1 MEAAAASSAPKHL
14 VTALHVG
21 AVALGIAFLTTGVHE
36 WFGGDLPV
44 ADPLR
49 RWLTGLLAV
58 VYLGRLLITQYVMV
72 TRPFPWA
79 EALAVGPW
87 VVVLQLT
94 MAWFGGT
101 TQAPVDGVVWVGVAL
116 YALGSW
122 LNTWSEEQRRRFKK
136 DPAHRGVLFTGGLF
150 SVVIH
155 PNYLGDTLLFTGF
168 AMVAGGWWPLLAA
181 AIMAASF
188 AFGHIPRLD
197 AHLEEHYGDA
207 FRAYAAR
214 TRRYIPFVW

>member
-1 MEAAAASSAPKHL
+1 MASDASSAPKAF
-14 VTALHVG
+14 VTVLHVAAVG
-21 AVALGIAFLTTGVHE
+21 ASLAFLSSGVHT
-36 WFGGDLPV
+36 WFGGDLSV
-44 ADPLR
+44 ATPLR
-49 RWLTGLLAV
+49 RTLVGVLAV
-58 VYLGRLLITQYVMV
+58 VYLIRLLVTQYVMV
-72 TRPFPWA
+72 KRPFPWP

-87 VVVLQLT
+87 VVILQLT

-101 TQAPVDGVVWVGVAL
+101 TEAPVDWVVWVGVGL

-150 SVVIH
+150 SVVMH

-168 AMVAGGWWPLLAA
+168 AMVAGGWWPLLAP

-188 AFGHIPRLD
+188 AFGHIARLD

-214 TRRYIPFVW
+214 TRKFIPFVW